1 MGIML
6 RWNEFSEV
14 KEFAVLN
21 LRTYI
26 NHHRFW
32 VLVLIVSISGFS
44 QGMLLPLISTIFERD
59 GVSSSLNG
67 LNATALYIGTL
78 LVSPFMEAPL
88 RRFGYKSTIIAGGIF
103 VIAALLSFPL
113 WKSIVFWFVLRLL
126 IGIGDHAL
134 HFSTQ
139 TWVTS
144 TSSKER
150 LGRNISIYGL
160 SVGVGFAVGPMFV
173 PLVDIYEGL
182 PFIVSACLSFLAWSL
197 VFMLDNDHPEVMVGE
212 LSQGSF
218 LKRFKATFIVAW
230 IAFLGPFGY
239 GFLESSLNSMFP
251 VYALR
256 IGIPLGMVSLII
268 PAFAVGGIIS
278 QIPLGILSDK
288 VGRKPIML
296 LTLGGS
302 SLAFAGAALMGA
314 NAVGIL
320 VMFFIGG
327 LFAGS
332 IFSLGISY
340 MSDLTPKSL
349 LPTGNLMCGIF
360 FSIGSLTGPILGGY
374 FLEVQQGFSYL
385 FLFALFL
392 GTLFVATLVGRTPKT
407 KELAG

>member
-1 MGIML
+1 MT
-6 RWNEFSEV
+6 V
-14 KEFAVLN
+14 
-21 LRTYI
+21 RTYI
-26 NHHRFW
+26 NKHRFW

-59 GVSSSLNG
+59 GVSSALNG

-78 LVSPFMEAPL
+78 LVSPIMEAPL
-88 RRFGYKSTIIAGGIF
+88 RRFGYKPTIIAGGIF

-113 WKSIVFWFVLRLL
+113 WKSIVFWFVLRLM

-160 SVGVGFAVGPMFV
+160 SVGVGFAVGPLFV

-197 VFMLDNDHPEVMVGE
+197 VFFLDNDHPEVMAGDVV
-212 LSQGSF
+212 QG
-218 LKRFKATFIVAW
+218 RFISRAKATVAVAW

-256 IGIPLGMVSLII
+256 IDIPLSMVSLII
-268 PAFAVGGIIS
+268 PAFAAGGIIT

-288 VGRKPIML
+288 IGRKPVML
-296 LTLGGS
+296 LALGGS
-302 SLAFAGAALMGA
+302 SLAFGGSALMGS

-320 VMFFIGG
+320 IMFFIGG
-327 LFAGS
+327 MFAGS

-349 LPTGNLMCGIF
+349 LPTGNLLCGIF

-374 FLEVQQGFSYL
+374 FLEMQKGISYL
-385 FLFALFL
+385 FLFSLFL
-392 GTLFVATLVGRTPKT
+392 GVLFIATWLGKNPKRLVKS
-407 KELAG
+407 